1 MAEKIKLE
9 YDLVELMT
17 TFNINDADQCEHLND
32 WLSANYELDAFEQ
45 RILNDLYKDILISG
59 EYMNEEE
66 LKARMVGLIFY
77 AAQIDTPNKIR
88 VFYERPLSATIDN
101 HQLHVIA
108 DCMVAT
114 PFKSSPR
121 VPYFFLQE
129 FKKAKGGKRD
139 PEAQMLSAMLIAQ
152 QKNNDGKPIYGGY
165 MIGTSFHFATLIDKN
180 YCVGKKID
188 AVDKDNLF
196 HIVFILRKLKELILN
211 R

>member
-1 MAEKIKLE
+1 MSEKIKLE

-17 TFNINDADQCEHLND
+17 TFNVIDASICNHLSD
-32 WLSANYELDAFEQ
+32 WMSAKFELDMFENKV
-45 RILNDLYKDILISG
+45 LEDLYADIEISG

-77 AAQIDTPNKIR
+77 ASKLDVPNKIR
-88 VFYERPLSATIDN
+88 VFYERPLTAKIGEHT
-101 HQLHVIA
+101 LHVVA

-129 FKKAKGGKRD
+129 YKKAKGEKRD

-152 QKNNDGKPIYGGY
+152 EKNKDGKPIYGGY
-165 MIGTSFHFATLIDKN
+165 MIGTGFHFSTLVDKN
-180 YCVGKKID
+180 YCVSKRLEATEKS
-188 AVDKDNLF
+188 NLF
-196 HIVFILRKLKELILN
+196 QIVFILRKLRELILE

>member
-1 MAEKIKLE
+1 MTGKIKLE

-17 TFNINDADQCEHLND
+17 TFNILDSSSCNHLTD
-32 WLSANYELDAFEQ
+32 WLSAKYELDTFENK
-45 RILNDLYKDILISG
+45 LLDDLYADIEVSG

-77 AAQIDTPNKIR
+77 ASKLDVPNKIR
-88 VFYERPLSATIDN
+88 VFYERPLSAKIDN
-101 HQLHVIA
+101 HSLHVIA

-114 PFKSSPR
+114 PFKSSPK

-129 FKKAKGGKRD
+129 YKKAKGEKRD

-152 QKNNDGKPIYGGY
+152 EKNNDGKPIYGGY
-165 MIGTSFHFATLIDKN
+165 MIGTGFHFSTLVGKN
-180 YCVGKKID
+180 YCVSKRLEATEKS
-188 AVDKDNLF
+188 NLF
-196 HIVFILRKLKELILN
+196 QIVYILRKLKELILN